1 MAKKSHV
8 DWSKIE
14 PLYRAGQL
22 SVNEIARENGL
33 TEGAIRKHAKKN
45 GWTRDLT
52 EQVRA
57 KTREKFVEELAGTN
71 TDSTNPSTRAQ
82 PTDEQTTEQAALTQ
96 IHVLRD
102 QRKTIGGGHKIT
114 MKLLDELEIAT
125 EHVDELKTM
134 IVQETY
140 DDPKARNAMLKA
152 VSLPGRAA
160 VMRDLAQ
167 AARTWVGLE
176 RQAFGIVEEKPDP
189 NRPAPGSEPV
199 TVDDLK
205 AEILAEMAELGITPA
220 LPAMP
225 EGVANKVN
233 GANGK
238 TKH

>member
-1 MAKKSHV
+1 MPRSKNI

-33 TEGAIRKHAKKN
+33 TEGAIRKHAKKY
-45 GWTRDLT
+45 GWSRDLT

-57 KTREKFVEELAGTN
+57 KTREKFVDELAGTSA
-71 TDSTNPSTRAQ
+71 DGTNAQ
-82 PTDEQTTEQAALTQ
+82 RGTDEQTTEQAALTQ

-114 MKLLDELEIAT
+114 MRLLDELDIASA
-125 EHVDELKTM
+125 HVDELKTM
-134 IVQETY
+134 IVQETI
-140 DDPKARNAMLKA
+140 DDPKARTSMLKA

-176 RQAFGIVEEKPDP
+176 RQAFGIVEEKQDQNKPVG
-189 NRPAPGSEPV
+189 AEP
-199 TVDDLK
+199 TNADELK
-205 AEILAEMAELGITPA
+205 AQILAEMAELGIMPA
-220 LPAMP
+220 LPA
-225 EGVANKVN
+225 EAGVANKVN